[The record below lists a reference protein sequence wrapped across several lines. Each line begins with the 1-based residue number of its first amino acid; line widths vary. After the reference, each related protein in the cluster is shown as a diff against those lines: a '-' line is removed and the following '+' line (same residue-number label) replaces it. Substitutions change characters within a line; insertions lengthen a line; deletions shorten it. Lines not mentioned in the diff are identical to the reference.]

1 MPDDPRPFSKL
12 AEELIGDFRGVSPR
26 EPRNMRRRPTRDL
39 ATVVEEL
46 AIKYQIGRPSPEE
59 AIRERWLELVGA
71 ALASSSHPT
80 RIDRGR
86 RLVVHVSDA
95 VVREELFFNRAL
107 IVERIQ
113 KLPGCS
119 GVTELHIRA
128 G

>member
-1 MPDDPRPFSKL
+1 MPDKPRSFSKL
-12 AEELIGDFRGVSPR
+12 AEELIGEFRGIPSR
-26 EPRNMRRRPTRDL
+26 EPRNMRRRSTRDL
-39 ATVVEEL
+39 AAIVEDLVV
-46 AIKYQIGRPSPEE
+46 KHQIGRPSPEE
-59 AIRERWLELVGA
+59 AIRERWSELVGS
-71 ALASSSHPT
+71 ALAYSSHPV

-86 RLVVHVSDA
+86 RLVVNVSDA

-107 IVERIQ
+107 IVERVQ